1 MKYGISIDDVVYSVV
16 TGIQRVAKVTPSQI
30 SGMLL
35 DKTYF
40 NDVIGTYMEYTIT
53 IAVPYGKEQEYSQL
67 YEILTNPVADH
78 RIILPYNQT
87 TIEIVGRIETVSD
100 SYFRQENRNGEL
112 VNIWRSIT
120 FDITAN
126 HPTKEMSL
134 EEVLERGVSPYP
146 LVSELDAGMIYYYN
160 NDGEWVTTTLV
171 RADDIYY

>member
-1 MKYGISIDDVVYSVV
+1 MRYGISIDDVIYNVV
-16 TGIQRVAKVTPSQI
+16 TGIKRVADITPSEI

-40 NDVIGTYMEYTIT
+40 NDVIGTYMKYTIT

-78 RIILPYNQT
+78 RVILPYNQT

-146 LVSELDAGMIYYYN
+146 LVQELDAGMIYYYN
-160 NDGEWVTTTLV
+160 KDGEWVTTTLTK
-171 RADDIYY
+171 ADENYY